1 MAGID
6 YAREAAAIVRDA
18 GGRIVGRTKLQKIG
32 FFLEAAGLGGGFPF
46 QYQHYG
52 PYSEQLAFGAQHA
65 AALRLISEN
74 ETPSGWGGTYS
85 IFVSNVAQDPQVEP
99 ARVRLACELVGVDAI
114 ELELAA
120 TALFLRREGFAD
132 PWSETERRKPEKAA
146 GGRLERAKQLYERVR
161 QIPVPRL
168 LPAL

>member
-6 YAREAAAIVRDA
+6 YAHAAADIICDA
-18 GGRIVGRTKLQKIG
+18 GGQIVGRTKLQKIG
-32 FFLEAAGLGGGFPF
+32 FFLEAAGVGRGLPF
-46 QYQHYG
+46 QYRHYG

-85 IFVSNVAQDPQVEP
+85 IFTSNTPPNTSVDP
-99 ARVRLACELVGVDAI
+99 ARARLAQELVGADAI

-120 TALFLRREGFAD
+120 TALFLWRDGFAD
-132 PWSETERRKPEKAA
+132 PWAETERRKPEKAG
-146 GGRLERAKQLYERVR
+146 GGRLERARQLYQRVR
-161 QIPVPRL
+161 QISTPRP

>member
-1 MAGID
+1 MVGID

-32 FFLEAAGLGGGFPF
+32 FFLEVAGLGGGFPF
-46 QYQHYG
+46 QYKHYG

-74 ETPSGWGGTYS
+74 ETLSGWGGTYS
-85 IFVSNVAQDPQVEP
+85 TFISNVPQD
-99 ARVRLACELVGVDAI
+99 ARIDSARTRLARELVSADPI

-120 TALFLRREGFAD
+120 TALFLRRDGFAD
-132 PWSETERRKPEKAA
+132 PWTETERRKPEKAS
-146 GGRLERAKQLYERVR
+146 GGRLQRAKQLYESVR
-161 QIPVPRL
+161 QIPVPNR